1 MEPVDSEKDKSF
13 PPIISNSTLLDCY
26 ICSQPLRVPVSQV
39 CISLLLLLLLLLL
52 FIYLFC
58 SSSFR
63 GIHKTLVEWVS
74 VSDLTLRHW
83 LHTMLMFLTVV
94 LPWPCRIM
102 LYKKYVPYICTIYIY
117 INSFSCCNFD
127 KYVFPSI
134 SIVYLYLFIGVFPFC
149 SRKTG
154 ATGAYSKL
162 LMRIGLVFLDSG
174 TTLPLTPRMVMVCA
188 ILLKRTC
195 GIVLDMA
202 DVSMVSGL

>member
-1 MEPVDSEKDKSF
+1 MGV
-13 PPIISNSTLLDCY
+13 
-26 ICSQPLRVPVSQV
+26 RVRFDP
-39 CISLLLLLLLLLL
+39 
-52 FIYLFC
+52 
-58 SSSFR
+58 
-63 GIHKTLVEWVS
+63 KTLAPHNAHVL
-74 VSDLTLRHW
+74 DGCATLA
-83 LHTMLMFLTVV
+83 MQDYAIQKV
-94 LPWPCRIM
+94 
-102 LYKKYVPYICTIYIY
+102 CTIYMYHIYIY